1 MKMKLD
7 NKQAVI
13 EAATAGAKK
22 YADEQLDLL
31 RQFACI
37 DCGSRNEEGNRRVVE
52 ILDRLLETI
61 DGIEI
66 EHRYF
71 EGYGINII
79 ARLRP
84 ENPTGKIILNAHTDT
99 VFKPGDAE
107 KYPFHIDGDTAYGLG
122 IIDCKGGI
130 LVAIYAVKIMQE
142 QGLLPDKEIVFIFN
156 CDEEIGSPTGH
167 QVFDTE
173 IPGAEMGFVFEPSRL
188 EDGILTARKGSGS
201 ITIEV
206 TGRPAHSGVNYTDGR
221 SALLEAA
228 HRALLLYEHNNN
240 ERAIQF
246 NVGNILSDDPINVVS
261 GRATAKVSVRVA
273 NKADMDEVERIL
285 AEVEALPPY
294 IPDTVT
300 RLRVDNF
307 SVPMERT
314 PENGRLYEF
323 VRDAGK
329 LIGYDLPEQAT
340 GGGSDANY
348 LNFHGVPTVDALGP
362 YMYKIHSTDES
373 MSIASIERRTRLFAV
388 VLGVME

>member
-1 MKMKLD
+1 MKYTTESIL
-7 NKQAVI
+7 
-13 EAATAGAKK
+13 AAAEKGARQ
-22 YADEQLDLL
+22 YAEEQFEVL
-31 RQFACI
+31 RTFSTI
-37 DCGSRNEEGNRRVVE
+37 DCGSRDEEGNKKVVE
-52 ILDRLLETI
+52 IIDGLLRQI

-71 EGYGINII
+71 EGYGINIV
-79 ARLRP
+79 ARLKP

-99 VFKPGDAE
+99 VFKPGDCA
-107 KYPFHIDGDTAYGLG
+107 KYPMRIEGDTAYGLG

-142 QGLLPDKEIVFIFN
+142 NGLLPNKEIVFIFN

-173 IPGAEMGFVFEPSRL
+173 IPGTEMAFVFEPARL

-201 ITIEV
+201 ITIDV

-221 SALLEAA
+221 SALLELAS
-228 HRALLLYEHNNN
+228 RALKLYEHNDN
-240 ERAIQF
+240 ERGIQF
-246 NVGNILSDDPINVVS
+246 NVHNIISDDPINVVS
-261 GRATAKVSVRVA
+261 SHATAKVSVRVA
-273 NKADMDEVERIL
+273 NKADMDKVEEIL
-285 AEVEALPPY
+285 AKVEAEPAY

-300 RLRVDNF
+300 KITVNSF

-314 PENGRLYEF
+314 EANYKVYEL
-323 VRDAGK
+323 VRDAGRLMGK
-329 LIGYDLPEQAT
+329 ELPEQAT

-362 YMYKIHSTDES
+362 YMYKIHAFDES
-373 MSIASIERRTRLFAV
+373 LRISSIEERTKLFCV
-388 VLGVME
+388 VLGTLEK